1 MTSYELPKFPS
12 YDLSGRAAVVTGASR
27 GLGKW
32 IALGLANAG
41 ADVLVAYR
49 ENQAAAEDTCHG
61 IVQLGR
67 KAVPWQVDVADPNSA
82 KAMMEASVREFG
94 GPDILVNNAGV
105 GVRKQALDVDVEDFD
120 YVVGV
125 NLRGVYF
132 CCQAAARLMRAKKRG
147 KIINLASA
155 AAFLV
160 RPGIPNSVYAMT
172 KAGIVMLT
180 KSLAEEWSTFNINV
194 NAVAPGYFPTPL
206 TAPRLK
212 DSAMLEKIMAT
223 TPLKKLG
230 QPPDIMGA
238 VNFLASEASD
248 FITGQTLCVDGGRTI
263 L

>member
-1 MTSYELPKFPS
+1 MPDELLKFPN
-12 YDLSGRAAVVTGASR
+12 YDLSERTAVVTGASR

-32 IALGLANAG
+32 IALGLASAG
-41 ADVLVAYR
+41 ADLLVTYR
-49 ENQAAAEDTCHG
+49 ENRTQAEETCHR
-61 IVQLGR
+61 ITQMGR
-67 KAVPWQVDVADPNSA
+67 KAVPWQVDVADV
-82 KAMMEASVREFG
+82 KAVTAMIDAAGRELG
-94 GPDILVNNAGV
+94 GLDILVNNAGV
-105 GVRKQALDVDVEDFD
+105 GVKKKALEVAPEDFD

-132 CCQAAARLMRAKKRG
+132 CCQAAARVMLLRKRG

-160 RPGIPNSVYAMT
+160 RQGIPSSVYAMT
-172 KAGIVMLT
+172 KAGVVMLT
-180 KSLAEEWSTFNINV
+180 KSLAEEWSGFNINV

-212 DSAMLEKIMAT
+212 DPDAYQKIMNT
-223 TPLKKLG
+223 TPLKRLG
-230 QPPDIMGA
+230 QPQDIMA
-238 VNFLASEASD
+238 VVTFLASEASD